1 VLRLFNHDRKANN
14 MKKIFSTKNLLSI
27 VYFVAGMVLVGG
39 IWELVAHFTKNE
51 IPTPKMTWVVFKEV
65 LQNPMQNDPDTK
77 GIAIKLLSSLARV
90 GIGFGLGSLV
100 AIPLGLIMGTNKIIM
115 NIINPIVQL
124 LRPVSPLAW
133 FPLGLAI
140 FKDSPHASIFMIF
153 ICALWPTVINTA
165 FGASSISQ
173 DYKNVGKAYGFSTWK
188 YVSKIMLPFTLPHI
202 ITGLRLSIGVAWMVI
217 VAGEMLSGGIGLG
230 YFVWEEG
237 FNGGS
242 IAKILVAIIIIG
254 LVGLLLDKCFTYL
267 QKRYSYA
274 V

>member
-1 VLRLFNHDRKANN
+1 
-14 MKKIFSTKNLLSI
+14 
-27 VYFVAGMVLVGG
+27 
-39 IWELVAHFTKNE
+39 
-51 IPTPKMTWVVFKEV
+51 
-65 LQNPMQNDPDTK
+65 
-77 GIAIKLLSSLARV
+77 
-90 GIGFGLGSLV
+90 
-100 AIPLGLIMGTNKIIM
+100 
-115 NIINPIVQL
+115 
-124 LRPVSPLAW
+124 
-133 FPLGLAI
+133 
-140 FKDSPHASIFMIF
+140 MIF